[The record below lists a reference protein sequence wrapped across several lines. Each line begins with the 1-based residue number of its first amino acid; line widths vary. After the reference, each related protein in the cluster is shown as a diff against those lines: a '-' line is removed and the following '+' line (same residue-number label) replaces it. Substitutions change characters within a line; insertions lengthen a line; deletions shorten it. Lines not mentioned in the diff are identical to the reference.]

1 MYKKSIIMENFALII
16 LCIGIG
22 YIFQKLRLF
31 PRRTP
36 TILNQ
41 FVLYISM
48 PAMILLEIPN
58 MKFSF
63 DMLIPIGIAW
73 SVMSISAILT
83 FYICRWNNFS
93 REVTGAL
100 MLVSVLGNTS
110 FVGIPFINAYFG
122 QEAMAYLLI
131 YDQLGTFIFLVSY
144 ATFIL
149 SFYSASGKT
158 TFKIITIKVL
168 TFPPF
173 LSLIL
178 ALFLIDTTFS
188 PLVIH
193 VLKSISATIV
203 PLVLVAVGLQ
213 LKFKIPSDDLK
224 PFAISSFIKLVVS
237 PLLAFCICYLFGWE
251 GMAVKVSIMEA
262 AMPAMITAGAMASM
276 AGLAPRLSSA
286 IVGYGILFS
295 FGTTSLLYYFIH

>member
-1 MYKKSIIMENFALII
+1 MENFALII

-22 YIFQKLRLF
+22 YVFQKLRLF

-36 TILNQ
+36 AILNQ

-48 PAMILLEIPN
+48 PAMILLEIPT
-58 MKFSF
+58 MKFSLS
-63 DMLIPIGIAW
+63 MLIPVIIAW
-73 SVMSISAILT
+73 SVMTITAVMT
-83 FYICRWNNFS
+83 FYICKWNNFS

-100 MLVSVLGNTS
+100 MLVTVLGNTS
-110 FVGIPFINAYFG
+110 FVGIPFINAYYG

-149 SFYSASGKT
+149 SFYSGSGKT
-158 TFKIITIKVL
+158 SFKIITIKVI

-173 LSLIL
+173 LSLIM
-178 ALFLIDTTFS
+178 ALFLLNTTFS
-188 PLVIH
+188 PMVIH
-193 VLKSISATIV
+193 ILKSISSTIV

-213 LKFKIPSDDLK
+213 LKFKIPKEDLK
-224 PFAISSFIKLVVS
+224 PFALSSIIKLIIS
-237 PLLAFCICYLFGWE
+237 PLLAFGICYIFGWD
-251 GMAVKVSIMEA
+251 GLAAKVSVMEA

-295 FGTTSLLYYFIH
+295 FGTSSIIYYLGERIF

>member
-1 MYKKSIIMENFALII
+1 MKMENFALII

-22 YIFQKLRLF
+22 YVFQKLRLF

-36 TILNQ
+36 AILNQ

-48 PAMILLEIPN
+48 PAMILLEIPT
-58 MKFSF
+58 MKFSLS
-63 DMLIPIGIAW
+63 MLIPVIIAW
-73 SVMSISAILT
+73 SVMTITAVMT
-83 FYICRWNNFS
+83 FYICKWNNFA

-100 MLVSVLGNTS
+100 MLVTVLGNTS
-110 FVGIPFINAYFG
+110 FVGIPFINAYYG

-149 SFYSASGKT
+149 SFYSGSGKT
-158 TFKIITIKVL
+158 SFKIITIKVI

-173 LSLIL
+173 LSLIM
-178 ALFLIDTTFS
+178 ALFLLNTTFS
-188 PLVIH
+188 PMVIH
-193 VLKSISATIV
+193 ILKSISSTIV

-213 LKFKIPSDDLK
+213 LKFKIPKEDLK
-224 PFAISSFIKLVVS
+224 PFALSSIIKLIIS
-237 PLLAFCICYLFGWE
+237 PLLAFGICYIFGWD
-251 GMAVKVSIMEA
+251 GLAAKVSVMEA

-295 FGTTSLLYYFIH
+295 FGTSSIIYYLGERIF